1 MVSPNEDLI
10 KELTVLLDQAKF
22 GNDANDKFR
31 VKSYKSAIEKIAA
44 LPKKITNEKDIPL
57 TKTSKIFAK
66 VKEFIE
72 NGFIGE
78 VQEVL
83 KKNESILDVYR
94 ELQKIAEV
102 GPVKA
107 KELVEEHGILSI
119 DDLKSRQDLLNDKQ
133 KIGLKYWETDQL
145 RIPRAE
151 IKKHE
156 AIYLAQLKSCD
167 KCRDIQ
173 LSINGSYRRGAKDS
187 GDIDVLITHPQNKME
202 TFKAFVDSLIEKGY
216 IKDIL
221 AYGDKKFMGY
231 GSLFKSDSIPRRID
245 IIYCPPHEF
254 PFAQLYFTG
263 CGSFN
268 VRMREYASRKGFRL
282 NEKGLV
288 DLKTEHF
295 VQQTFR
301 TEEDIFTFLGLKY
314 LEPKMRLEDYQFGN

>member
-1 MVSPNEDLI
+1 MPSPNEDLI
-10 KELTVLLDQAKF
+10 NELQVLLDQAKF
-22 GNDANDKFR
+22 GKDVNDKFR
-31 VKSYKSAIEKIAA
+31 VKSYKSAIEKIAI
-44 LPKKITNEKDIPL
+44 LPNKIVSEADIPL
-57 TKTSKIFAK
+57 TKTSKIYAK
-66 VKEFIE
+66 VREFIQ

-83 KKNESILDVYR
+83 KKNENILDVYR

-107 KELVEEHGILSI
+107 KELVENHGIRSI
-119 DDLKSRQDLLNDKQ
+119 DDLRNHLDLLNDKQ
-133 KIGLKYWETDQL
+133 RIGLKYWETDQL
-145 RIPRAE
+145 RIPRVE

-156 AIYLAQLKSCD
+156 SIYLSQLKLVEGCEN
-167 KCRDIQ
+167 IM

-187 GDIDVLITHPQNKME
+187 GDIDILITHPTNKME
-202 TFKAFVDSLIEKGY
+202 SFKSFVDSLIDRGY
-216 IKDIL
+216 IRDIL
-221 AYGDKKFMGY
+221 AYGEKKFMGY
-231 GSLFKSDSIPRRID
+231 GQLFKECSIPRRID

-288 DLKTEHF
+288 DLKTDHF
-295 VQQTFR
+295 VKHQFSI
-301 TEEDIFTFLGLKY
+301 EEDIFNYLELKY
-314 LEPKMRLEDYQFGN
+314 VEPQKRLEDYQF